1 MIILQRAQEAQRRA
15 ALPAVFLLPNNT
27 AVAERDAK
35 IATLLAQIKAYQDK
49 ALRLDRLEQITIH
62 ETDNIHT
69 FQKRF
74 NCRSETRV
82 AIHHNHVTVITR

>member
-1 MIILQRAQEAQRRA
+1 MSILQRAQEAQRRA

-62 ETDNIHT
+62 EPDNVRA

-82 AIHHNHVTVITR
+82 IVASNHVTVVTE